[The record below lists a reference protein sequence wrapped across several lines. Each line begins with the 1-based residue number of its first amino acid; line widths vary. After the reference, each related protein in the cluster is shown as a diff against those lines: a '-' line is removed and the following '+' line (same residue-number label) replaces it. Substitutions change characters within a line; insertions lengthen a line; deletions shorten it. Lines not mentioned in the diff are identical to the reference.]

1 MSIVVESDD
10 AVFISSL
17 ARLVDD
23 DRDVASDWAGKHI
36 KTNKFIKWVIGRYVE
51 ADNANRNGQYWTLKD
66 LQLKHDT
73 VHHTPMNM
81 GHRQHDVVGTVV
93 ASEMIY
99 PSDEGNPYVETVGAF
114 WKYYFP
120 NELEHI
126 ETAYKSGNLWQSM
139 EALSDTITCVGE
151 GSCGE
156 SFQYQGPMSDSY
168 CQHIQQHQTYRQM
181 DNPHFLGAGLIIPPD
196 RPGWSNAEIKDMS
209 KLTTDEQKEELLA
222 SIAVEVPHQSPAQ
235 WETTMWALQ
244 FDALA
249 DQLATAK
256 EQEEYRTPPSLI
268 SMYVANQ
275 FLATSWE

>member
-51 ADNANRNGQYWTLKD
+51 ADNANRNGQYWTLRD

-120 NELEHI
+120 NELEQLKQPI
-126 ETAYKSGNLWQSM
+126 NLET
-139 EALSDTITCVGE
+139 
-151 GSCGE
+151 CG
-156 SFQYQGPMSDSY
+156 
-168 CQHIQQHQTYRQM
+168 RAWKL
-181 DNPHFLGAGLIIPPD
+181 FL
-196 RPGWSNAEIKDMS
+196 
-209 KLTTDEQKEELLA
+209 T
-222 SIAVEVPHQSPAQ
+222 QSPV
-235 WETTMWALQ
+235 WGRV
-244 FDALA
+244 LA
-249 DQLATAK
+249 ERASSTK
-256 EQEEYRTPPSLI
+256 GR
-268 SMYVANQ
+268 
-275 FLATSWE
+275 